1 MAAFDSEVCSGQRIS
16 SICPV
21 QRFGRACSVALA
33 RYEGCLRRFGVDLSR
48 ACYRIY
54 LHSLART
61 LSYGACIS
69 YISILLT
76 IQGASSSMNGM
87 RDHSVRQISLAR
99 KIAFIAIAL
108 SLSIVLLEIAIR
120 SVLAFK
126 VGPRVFLYGTSYFRN
141 IPALGQ
147 GSGGLPIEGDV
158 NAHRKGKHAAVGNT
172 DLEIGTEGTGYAKYF
187 PNESKLDYDENGQ
200 KFQVTINSHG
210 FRGKDFTA
218 AKPAGVVRIVTLGA
232 SSTFGYY
239 DRDDETYPSLLEE
252 RLNQK
257 EGKAAR
263 FEVVNLGI
271 PHLTSAQILALFLK
285 EGLPLAPDVVTFYE
299 GINDSSLM
307 PDKVWQ
313 EKVRE
318 GSETDHWLKSLK
330 KSFGNLSFVR
340 DIYHEVRDRLIIVA
354 LGDSLLLSDVITY
367 TQQDLDAH
375 IEGKSSR
382 FLSNLATLRDLCRDR
397 GILFVVMTQQARSMT
412 ISEVKGMTYEDE
424 VRIIRDK
431 LKATNQINHQEK
443 TFLTHKIL
451 MDDLKTWAESE
462 HVPSL
467 DVIATLDRD
476 RDVLLSWVHVN
487 PRGNKM
493 IAAALS
499 DKILDELRRR
509 TQSAKL

>member
-1 MAAFDSEVCSGQRIS
+1 
-16 SICPV
+16 
-21 QRFGRACSVALA
+21 
-33 RYEGCLRRFGVDLSR
+33 
-48 ACYRIY
+48 
-54 LHSLART
+54 
-61 LSYGACIS
+61 
-69 YISILLT
+69 
-76 IQGASSSMNGM
+76 MNGT

-120 SVLAFK
+120 SALAFK

-187 PNESKLDYDENGQ
+187 PNEPKIDYDENGQ
-200 KFQVTINSHG
+200 KFQVTINSQG
-210 FRGKDFTA
+210 FRGRDYTM
-218 AKPAGVVRIVTLGA
+218 AKPPGVIRIVTLGA

-239 DRDDETYPSLLEE
+239 DRDDETYPSLLEG

-257 EGKAAR
+257 KDESAR

-271 PHLTSAQILALFLK
+271 PHLTSGQILALFLK
-285 EGLPLAPDVVTFYE
+285 EGLPLVPDVVTFYE

-318 GSETDHWLKSLK
+318 GQETDSGLKSLK
-330 KSFGNLSFVR
+330 KLFRNLSFMR
-340 DIYHEVRDRLIIVA
+340 DIYHEIRDKIIIVA

-367 TQQDLDAH
+367 TQQDVEAH

-382 FLSNLATLRDLCRDR
+382 FLSNLAALRDQCRDR
-397 GILFVVMTQQARSMT
+397 GILFVVMTQQARSMA
-412 ISEVKGMTYEDE
+412 INEVKGITYEEE
-424 VRIIRDK
+424 VRIIQDK
-431 LKATNQINHQEK
+431 LKTTNHITHQEK

-451 MDDLKTWAESE
+451 MDDLKSWTEAE
-462 HVPSL
+462 HVPLL
-467 DVIATLDRD
+467 DVIATLDQD

-487 PRGNKM
+487 PRGNEM

-509 TQSAKL
+509 IQSARL